1 MGNALYY
8 GDNLDMLREHVAD
21 ASVDLVYLDPPF
33 NSNARYNVLF
43 RTPDGERSAAQAEAF
58 QDTWQW
64 NELAEASY
72 DEIMSM
78 GGKSAEILRSLRTF
92 LGTSDMM
99 AYLVMMANRIHEL
112 HRVLKETGSLYLH
125 CDPTASH
132 YLKIV
137 LDGIFGPNN
146 FRTEISWRRQSA
158 HNDAKQ
164 GRRQFGNVRDT
175 IFFYTKSDEWK
186 WNWLYT
192 PYDEEYIKNF
202 YKFVEPATGRRYRLG
217 DITAPGGASP
227 EKRNPHYEFLGV
239 KRYWRYSR
247 ERMEEL
253 YKEGRIVQT
262 KKGNVPAY
270 KRYLD
275 EMPGVALQN
284 DWDDIKPVMGG
295 EAVGY
300 PTQKPL
306 ALLER
311 IIKASSNEGDVV
323 LDPFCGC
330 GTTVHAAQKA
340 GRQWIGIDVAHYAIG
355 VIEDRLRGEFGDKA
369 KFEVGGRPVDLE
381 GARELARRDKYQFQW
396 WANWLVGV
404 QNYRER
410 RKGADSGIDGVVYF
424 RNVGA
429 SGTGRII
436 VSVKGGDHVGP
447 DMVRALAGTLE
458 RERAELGLLVTLAE
472 PSATMRREAAALGF
486 CKTAHGKFPKVQI
499 ATVEELLDNDRPQLP
514 PRYEVN
520 DDELVLRKGRK
531 KPGDPQ
537 MDFTFTIR
545 GDKDGKTYPAER
557 YVGRAWAR
565 ATHPSETSTRRR
577 GEA

>member
-8 GDNLDMLREHVAD
+8 GDNVDMLREHVDD
-21 ASVDLVYLDPPF
+21 ASVDLIYLDPPF

-43 RTPDGERSAAQAEAF
+43 RTPDGERSAAQAAAF
-58 QDTWQW
+58 QDTWEW
-64 NELAEASY
+64 NEQSAACY
-72 DEIMSM
+72 DEMMSA
-78 GGKSAEILRSLRTF
+78 GGKPADILRSLRTF

-99 AYLVMMANRIHEL
+99 AYLVMMASRLNEL
-112 HRVLKETGSLYLH
+112 HRVLKDTGSLYLH

-137 LDGIFGPNN
+137 LDGVFGPTN

-164 GRRQFGNVRDT
+164 GRRQYGNVRDV
-175 IFFYTKSDEWK
+175 IFFYTKSDKWK

-192 PYDEEYIKNF
+192 PYSENLIETAYRN
-202 YKFVEPATGRRYRLG
+202 VEAKTGRRYTLS

-227 EKRNPHYEFLGV
+227 EKGNPHYEFLGV
-239 KRYWRYSR
+239 TRYWRYSR
-247 ERMEEL
+247 KTMGEL
-253 YKEGRIVQT
+253 HKEGRIVQAGPG
-262 KKGNVPAY
+262 KVPRY

-275 EMPGVALQN
+275 EMPGVPLQN

-295 EAVGY
+295 EAIGY

-311 IIKASSNEGDVV
+311 IIKASSDEGDVV

-330 GTTVHAAQKA
+330 GTTVHAAQKN
-340 GRQWIGIDVAHYAIG
+340 GRQWIGIDVAHYAVG
-355 VIEDRLRGEFGDKA
+355 VIEDRLHREFGNKA
-369 KFEVGGRPVDLE
+369 KFKVGGRPVDIE

-404 QNYRER
+404 QNYREH
-410 RKGADSGIDGVVYF
+410 RKGADSGIDGVIYF
-424 RNVGA
+424 RNVGE
-429 SGTGRII
+429 SGTGRVI
-436 VSVKGGDHVGP
+436 VSVKGGDNVGP

-472 PSATMRREAAALGF
+472 PSASMKREAAALGLH
-486 CKTAHGKFPKVQI
+486 KTAHGKFPKLQI
-499 ATVEELLDNDRPQLP
+499 ATVEDLLDNKRPLLP

-520 DDELVLRKGRK
+520 DDELILRRGRR

-537 MDFTFTIR
+537 LDFAFTVR
-545 GDKDGKTYPAER
+545 GDKTGKTYPAER
-557 YVGRAWAR
+557 YVGRAWTR
-565 ATHPSETSTRRR
+565 ASQSR
-577 GEA
+577 